1 MKAGIEHEPKE
12 EEFVVFAHLNH
23 KDGIDTDTCL
33 PCIHGMVIIPLTN
46 VSNIFAQEE
55 N

>member
-1 MKAGIEHEPKE
+1 MKGIIEHEPKE

-33 PCIHGMVIIPLTN
+33 PCLHGMAITPLTN
-46 VSNIFAQEE
+46 VCKSFLKK
-55 N
+55 